1 MKMAGTLK
9 TNQTI
14 AYEVID
20 GKWGNGADRKKRLTQ
35 AGYNYMAIQS
45 IVNAIVAGK
54 YTPVN
59 EKEPEVKV
67 TGTKVMDIEIDLKEY
82 KGINLTFLYGGDK

>member
-1 MKMAGTLK
+1 MASTLK

-14 AYEVID
+14 AYEVIE
-20 GKWGNGADRKKRLTQ
+20 GKWGNGTDRKKRLTQ

-54 YTPVN
+54 YTPLA
-59 EKEPEVKV
+59 EKETEIKV
-67 TGTKVMDIEIDLKEY
+67 TGTKVMDVEVDLSEY
-82 KGINLTFLYGGDK
+82 MGINLTFIYGGDK